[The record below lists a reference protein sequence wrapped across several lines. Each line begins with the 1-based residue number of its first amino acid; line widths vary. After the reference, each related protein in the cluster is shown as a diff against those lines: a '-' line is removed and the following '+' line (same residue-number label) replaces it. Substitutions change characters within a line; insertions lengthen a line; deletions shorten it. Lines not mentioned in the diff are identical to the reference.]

1 MGADRVIGALSALPG
16 AVFDL
21 LRTRQAAQAAQQ

>member
-1 MGADRVIGALSALPG
+1 LRPDRVIGALSELPS

-21 LRTRQAAQAAQQ
+21 LHVGSSIAAEQR

>member
-21 LRTRQAAQAAQQ
+21 LRARQATPAERQ